1 MSQTTSNL
9 KKLIDNHSKS
19 IEIEGHQLNV
29 IDVGEGIPILVQHGF
44 PNSAVDWHNQIKALV
59 DNGYRAIAP
68 DLLGLGESDKPD
80 DLELYTA
87 AKDTERTIA
96 ILDALEI
103 DRLHIVCHDRGSAPG
118 WAIAA
123 YHPER
128 VLSLTSLTVGHIKAW
143 ADMGIDAREQ
153 AWYMLFFQFKAAE
166 TQLAADDFKLFRDW
180 MRHHPSVDDW
190 VAKLSRPGAL
200 KAGISW
206 YRANMNPDKGGF
218 EALPNIEV
226 PTQILWSPDD
236 FYATAEQA
244 LSSWQYC
251 QDDFR
256 CVRVNGA
263 THFMMLDRP
272 DFVNQAILEWIQKHS
287 HK

>member
-103 DRLHIVCHDRGSAPG
+103 DRLHIVCHDRGSAPSRT
-118 WAIAA
+118 
-123 YHPER
+123 HR
-128 VLSLTSLTVGHIKAW
+128 K
-143 ADMGIDAREQ
+143 
-153 AWYMLFFQFKAAE
+153 
-166 TQLAADDFKLFRDW
+166 
-180 MRHHPSVDDW
+180 RH
-190 VAKLSRPGAL
+190 G
-200 KAGISW
+200 
-206 YRANMNPDKGGF
+206 RA
-218 EALPNIEV
+218 
-226 PTQILWSPDD
+226 
-236 FYATAEQA
+236 
-244 LSSWQYC
+244 
-251 QDDFR
+251 
-256 CVRVNGA
+256 
-263 THFMMLDRP
+263 
-272 DFVNQAILEWIQKHS
+272 
-287 HK
+287 